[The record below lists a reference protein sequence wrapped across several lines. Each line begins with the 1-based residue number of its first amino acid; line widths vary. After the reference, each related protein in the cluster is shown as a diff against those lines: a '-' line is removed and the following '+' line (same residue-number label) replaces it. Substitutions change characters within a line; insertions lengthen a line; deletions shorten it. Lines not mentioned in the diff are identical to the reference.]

1 MTRHLGTLGSIARV
15 KYITPLHLYAAIL
28 PLPSQLVFERRNAT
42 GELPQFAAEAEV
54 RTCCG
59 GGHECLCTTRECFII
74 LSL

>member
-42 GELPQFAAEAEV
+42 GELPQFAAELRDFGLV
-54 RTCCG
+54 RLNG
-59 GGHECLCTTRECFII
+59 FAYGRIRA
-74 LSL
+74 